1 MNNGNGDKAKS
12 LLHFF
17 LRRKP
22 VMMLVKLKND
32 ERPRY
37 ASLLAKEVDCT
48 YSHTVRILQILE
60 DNGFIAFDKRGRL
73 KLIKLTSLGME
84 TGALMEQLIRLF
96 NKSSDTLR
104 ITR

>member
-1 MNNGNGDKAKS
+1 MSMEDKR

-32 ERPRY
+32 DKPRY

-48 YSHTVRILQILE
+48 YSHTVRILQILDKNKLIE
-60 DNGFIAFDKRGRL
+60 FDKRGRL
-73 KLIKLTSLGME
+73 KLIKLTPIGREVGSH
-84 TGALMEQLIRLF
+84 MEQLIRLF
-96 NKSSDTLR
+96 DKAEIMR
-104 ITR
+104 KK

>member
-1 MNNGNGDKAKS
+1 MENINAPKR

-22 VMMLVKLKND
+22 VMMLVKLDND
-32 ERPRY
+32 EKPRY

-60 DNGFIAFDKRGRL
+60 KNNLIEFDKRGRL
-73 KLIKLTSLGME
+73 KIIRLTPLGKE
-84 TGALMEQLIRLF
+84 VANHMEQLIRLF
-96 NKSSDTLR
+96 NKAESASR
-104 ITR
+104 K

>member
-1 MNNGNGDKAKS
+1 MEDNTEKR

-22 VMMLVKLKND
+22 VMMLVKLRND
-32 ERPRY
+32 DKPRY

-60 DNGFIAFDKRGRL
+60 KNKLIEFDKKGRL
-73 KLIKLTSLGME
+73 KLIRLTPVGRDVGSH
-84 TGALMEQLIRLF
+84 MEQLIRLF
-96 NKSSDTLR
+96 NKAEMAR
-104 ITR
+104 RK

>member
-1 MNNGNGDKAKS
+1 MENEIPVKR

-22 VMMLVKLKND
+22 IMMLVKLDND
-32 ERPRY
+32 EKPRY

-60 DNGFIAFDKRGRL
+60 KNNLIEFDKKGRL
-73 KLIKLTSLGME
+73 KIIRLTPLGRE
-84 TGALMEQLIRLF
+84 IATLMEQLIRLF
-96 NKSSDTLR
+96 NKADVSR
-104 ITR
+104 RN